1 MKPLEQQLPLR
12 WRMVLLWQRMRW
24 KVRRLWR
31 VITRQEGG
39 VGWGHEFTW
48 VWRDRE
54 NRVKRAGVS
63 YNLTAL
69 EGETLILDV
78 FYRNASPPLT
88 FYLGLTNALLGR
100 TSTVNDAAQGE
111 PTGNGYSRAEITRD
125 STGWP
130 TLETFTYGG
139 NSHKRLRSAQKT
151 FTNTQPEGGQDWPA
165 VSRSFL
171 VARMNNSPIVEK
183 LVSFADLEHGSLVLK
198 PQDSITVEA
207 RPFLA
212 DPI

>member
-1 MKPLEQQLPLR
+1 MNTLEHQLPLR
-12 WRMVLLWQRMRW
+12 WRARVIWQRLRWRVHRLW
-24 KVRRLWR
+24 KVLTGR
-31 VITRQEGG
+31 EGG
-39 VGWGHEFTW
+39 LGWGHEFTW
-48 VWRDRE
+48 VVRDGSQ
-54 NRVKRAGVS
+54 RVVRAGVA
-63 YNLTAL
+63 YNLTTL
-69 EGETLILDV
+69 EGETLILDS
-78 FYRNASPPLT
+78 FYRGAAAPLT
-88 FYLGLTNALLGR
+88 FYLGLTNSPLGR

-111 PTGNGYSRAEITRD
+111 PSGNGYARAEITRN

-130 TLETFTYGG
+130 TLETFTFGG
-139 NSHKRLRSAQKT
+139 NSHKRLRSAQKM
-151 FTNTQPEGGQDWPA
+151 FTNTQPEGGNDWPA

-198 PQDSITVEA
+198 PQDSITIEA